1 MAVDVETKK
10 GTHKMIPYYL
20 GGRFSKEEIDKQAD
34 EAVFQNFKWVDNG
47 PVPKDLLGLIFNI
60 VAF

>member
-20 GGRFSKEEIDKQAD
+20 GGRFSKEEMDK
-34 EAVFQNFKWVDNG
+34 
-47 PVPKDLLGLIFNI
+47 
-60 VAF
+60 